1 MAICGG
7 ACVHGRLKTTLGL
20 WSRADAGMV
29 ALKAQRATRGHGR
42 CERLGSFLVQSS
54 REGHAAFLGF
64 PGRVRRRYSCRDVV
78 VGHQRRSA
86 MVDFNP
92 VPGLLDGFLA
102 PAAARH
108 QGTLA
113 RLVGHVAR
121 EGKRPCHSALMIGCS
136 SSARKVIVDHQAT
149 TSKDST
155 RFCSPVRPSVTMY
168 SSILGRRSH
177 SLW

>member
-7 ACVHGRLKTTLGL
+7 ACVHGRLKTTLDL
-20 WSRADAGMV
+20 WSRADARMV

-64 PGRVRRRYSCRDVV
+64 PGRVRRGYSCRDVV

-86 MVDFNP
+86 MVDFDP

-102 PAAARH
+102 RATSWH
-108 QGTLA
+108 QGALA
-113 RLVGHVAR
+113 RSLGRIAR
-121 EGKRPCHSALMIGCS
+121 EGRLSGHSALRIGCS
-136 SSARKVIVDHQAT
+136 SRARKVIVDHHAT

-168 SSILGRRSH
+168 SSILGSRSH
-177 SLW
+177 SRW